1 MGPALDLDKLIADW
15 RGPLLGLIASWGAPW
30 GDAEVLAQDAFA
42 EAWLARDRFTGSWD
56 RCPIVGAWLRGIA
69 FNLFRNW
76 QRSRERRAGESID
89 EHDLAARAESTEVAR
104 AGGALAEE
112 GERILHAMQR
122 LTPSHRAVLAMVYLE
137 DSGPREV
144 AGLLGITPKAVES
157 RLYHARKALKLILD
171 ADAVSAT
178 KPGARP

>member
-15 RGPLLGLIASWGAPW
+15 RGPLLGLISSWGAPW
-30 GDAEVLAQDAFA
+30 GDAEKLAQDAFA
-42 EAWLARDRFTGSWD
+42 EAWLARDRFTGRWD

-76 QRSRERRAGESID
+76 RRSRERRAGESIE
-89 EHDLAARAESTEVAR
+89 EHELEARAASVDLAR
-104 AGGALAEE
+104 AGGAGADD
-112 GERILHAMQR
+112 GERILRAMQH

-157 RLYHARKALKLILD
+157 RLYQARKAIKAILD

-178 KPGARP
+178 KRGARR